1 MTWPWE
7 QFNWGV
13 FWAVTAVLMIRGF
26 FRLIGAISLVQISS
40 AVVSAGG
47 EKEG

>member
-13 FWAVTAVLMIRGF
+13 FWAMAAVLAIRGIW
-26 FRLIGAISLVQISS
+26 R
-40 AVVSAGG
+40 AVSQTVLALMGR
-47 EKEG
+47 

>member
-13 FWAVTAVLMIRGF
+13 FWAVAAVLVLRWFLRWVGQVF
-26 FRLIGAISLVQISS
+26 DRTVKYLDT
-40 AVVSAGG
+40 
-47 EKEG
+47 KETK